1 MRLRNLYDEL
11 GLKHGDVCAFIGGG
25 GKTSLIFEIAGSG
38 RAKTL
43 VTTTTKMYV
52 PECGFFEP
60 GEKIISKNGFAVAA
74 RRFNDEKI
82 QGISDEER
90 INAAKDFELTL
101 IEADGAKCK
110 PLKIPNDTEPVVPDD
125 TSRIVCVAGMDAL
138 NKKIGDVCFRYS
150 LAGLAPESYVDH
162 KTMAWIIN
170 KMCKNYKCS
179 IVLNKADGPEEYI
192 EAQRVAML
200 LNREVIIW
208 STRTHYGKL

>member
-11 GLKHGDVCAFIGGG
+11 GLKHGDVCTFIGGG
-25 GKTSLIFEIAGSG
+25 GKTSLIFEIARSG

-90 INAAKDFELTL
+90 INAAKNFELTL
-101 IEADGAKCK
+101 IEADGSKRK

-138 NKKIGDVCFRYS
+138 NKKNWGR
-150 LAGLAPESYVDH
+150 
-162 KTMAWIIN
+162 
-170 KMCKNYKCS
+170 
-179 IVLNKADGPEEYI
+179 VLQIFACG
-192 EAQRVAML
+192 A
-200 LNREVIIW
+200 
-208 STRTHYGKL
+208 